1 MGPWRH
7 LRERRLHPQE
17 TDAPG
22 GPAGGH
28 DPRRSPLWLGRGPGP
43 AQLVRG
49 DGGTRVPAAPGQSLH
64 PHVWARLLVVS
75 PGGWQRLPALWVGP
89 GPCCAHGAQARQV
102 VGVCSRPPSQEP
114 LAWPGDG
121 LHPHHLEKRV
131 APGCACEGPLA
142 APFWRDPP
150 LNRVAGRYVCHQG
163 DAGGRCSEPREVPEL
178 GPPRPAAGQVPLPRR
193 APGGRGC

>member
-1 MGPWRH
+1 MAGAWPRPRTAGEGRWGDQGPRSPRAVPSPPCVGQASGCLPGWVAEAACPLGGAWALLRPWR
-7 LRERRLHPQE
+7 
-17 TDAPG
+17 
-22 GPAGGH
+22 
-28 DPRRSPLWLGRGPGP
+28 PGP
-43 AQLVRG
+43 TSG
-49 DGGTRVPAAPGQSLH
+49 
-64 PHVWARLLVVS
+64 
-75 PGGWQRLPALWVGP
+75 
-89 GPCCAHGAQARQV
+89 CQARQV

-131 APGCACEGPLA
+131 APRCACEGPLA
-142 APFWRDPP
+142 GPFWRDPP